1 MNMTRVFKNKTGVDL
16 STKAGYAV
24 EFDTDGMNVCNAI
37 TDQAVGVVKVGGETE
52 SEVVIFGEVAAI
64 AGAAVTRGKMVIP
77 HTDGTVKAT
86 AASSQEFALAL
97 EDGVAGD
104 WVQVFVLGATKTQS

>member
-37 TDQAVGVVKVGGETE
+37 TDQAVGVVRVGGATE
-52 SEVVIFGEVAAI
+52 CEVVIFGEVAAI
-64 AGAAVTRGKMVIP
+64 AGATVTRGKMVIP

-104 WVQVFVLGATKTQS
+104 WVQIFVLGAPKTQS